1 MSATEKTQPT
11 CLDPEAYI
19 RIIRNCDNQQPKYKS
34 SYYPKPQK
42 KAKSK

>member
-1 MSATEKTQPT
+1 MSATEKNQQT

-19 RIIRNCDNQQPKYKS
+19 RIIRNCNNQEPKYKS

-42 KAKSK
+42 KNKK